1 LLNCTISQLVSL
13 LLKLTQSDPSSTAA
27 AFNSSNGS
35 MPPMNEL
42 ELELNRVAQL
52 FGDKLWGYFEFGEF
66 LLSNISKAPSPCDSD
81 HSIMSYDGIG
91 SGHTSASSC
100 WLGLKIELKRM
111 KLLLDESQRSLRL
124 MQTQFLSLCNH
135 MGDIQNELAEHKQLL
150 SGRALPPLSP
160 PSASLLRMP
169 QAAALR
175 EDDSDLRSTN
185 NISPLSYFLEEGAQA
200 RGGGSLANS
209 DSGLRVVSIDD
220 VHVSVDPLMRSISTD
235 NTGVN
240 PLDTDEKVSSSLP
253 LIDPHSPSSSISP
266 QQQMLPLDQLLGM
279 CGSGSEV
286 CSRISQALVEAL
298 QPQDAQLHYRNS
310 VVALM
315 KRHVRSALNCESYE
329 VGLLDL
335 HCFLA
340 EDPLRVS
347 AILCRYGWTH
357 GIMDGW
363 TYD

>member
-1 LLNCTISQLVSL
+1 MLNCTISQLVSL
-13 LLKLTQSDPSSTAA
+13 LLKLTQNNPSSTAA
-27 AFNSSNGS
+27 AFNSSNDD
-35 MPPMNEL
+35 MPPINEL

-66 LLSNISKAPSPCDSD
+66 LLSNISKAPSPFDSD
-81 HSIMSYDGIG
+81 NSIMSYNGIG
-91 SGHTSASSC
+91 SGHASASSC

-111 KLLLDESQRSLRL
+111 KLLLDESQRSLRQ

-135 MGDIQNELAEHKQLL
+135 MGDVQNELAEHKQLL

-160 PSASLLRMP
+160 PPASLLEIP
-169 QAAALR
+169 LAAALR
-175 EDDSDLRSTN
+175 YDDNDLRSTN
-185 NISPLSYFLEEGAQA
+185 NTSPLSGG
-200 RGGGSLANS
+200 GGGSLADS
-209 DSGLRVVSIDD
+209 DSGLRIVTIDD
-220 VHVSVDPLMRSISTD
+220 VRVSAHHILRSISTD
-235 NTGVN
+235 NTGVS
-240 PLDTDEKVSSSLP
+240 PLGTDDPALKVSSSLP
-253 LIDPHSPSSSISP
+253 LIDSTTDPLRPSPSSSP
-266 QQQMLPLDQLLGM
+266 HQQMLSLDQLLGM

-347 AILCRYGWTH
+347 AILCRYG
-357 GIMDGW
+357 
-363 TYD
+363 